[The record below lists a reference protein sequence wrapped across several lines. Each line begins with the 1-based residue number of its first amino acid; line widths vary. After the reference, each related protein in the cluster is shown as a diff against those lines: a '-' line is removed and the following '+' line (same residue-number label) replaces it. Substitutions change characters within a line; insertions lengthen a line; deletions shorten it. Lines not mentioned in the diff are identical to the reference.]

1 MSAVATAGNALA
13 KIVDFLA
20 KLPPE
25 ALPAVW
31 RMFTAILSGDTAKA
45 EREARV
51 SAETVASKRGMRA
64 AYAAGARARAGK

>member
-1 MSAVATAGNALA
+1 MSGQSTLGRV
-13 KIVDFLA
+13 VEFLA

-31 RMFTAILSGDTAKA
+31 RMFTAILSGDSAKA

-51 SAETVASKRGMRA
+51 SAETVASKKTIRG
-64 AYAAGARARAGK
+64 AYAAGARARR